1 MDAQTMAIFL
11 RITAR
16 TFAAEHCVM
25 FLDRAGWHT
34 ATTLRVPRSLTLCP
48 LPARSPELNPVESL
62 WKHIR
67 ENYFGQKAIDSLQE
81 VETRL
86 CNAFGALG
94 EEPEVVKSLCGYGW
108 IRAIF
113 TGSAPSD
120 SPEIQQ
126 GASPTPNPGK
136 LSL

>member
-11 RITAR
+11 RVTAR

-25 FLDRAGWHT
+25 FLDQAGWHT
-34 ATTLRVPRSLTLCP
+34 ATTLRVPRSITLCK

-67 ENYFGQKAIDSLQE
+67 ENYFGQTVIHSLAE
-81 VETRL
+81 VEARL
-86 CNAFGALG
+86 CKALRALG
-94 EEPEVVKSLCGYGW
+94 EQPEVVKSLCGYDW
-108 IRAIF
+108 IQTISI
-113 TGSAPSD
+113 GSPPSD
-120 SPEIQQ
+120 SPEIPQ
-126 GASPTPNPGK
+126 GAPPTPNLGK